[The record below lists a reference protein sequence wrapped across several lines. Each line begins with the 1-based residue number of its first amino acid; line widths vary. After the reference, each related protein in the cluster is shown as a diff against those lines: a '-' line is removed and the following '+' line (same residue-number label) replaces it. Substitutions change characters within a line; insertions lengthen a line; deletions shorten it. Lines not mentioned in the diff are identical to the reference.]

1 LDEGEIKTIRAKRH
15 DMARRWHEHILAA
28 IEQHD
33 VAEAKGAMFQHLDIM
48 EKDLLSRLPM
58 RNGNQGNQAF
68 HSHPMLTVLRAGD
81 KEFFAQSA
89 LGAERS

>member
-1 LDEGEIKTIRAKRH
+1 MTRTERH
-15 DMARRWHEHILAA
+15 AMARRWHEQIFRAIL
-28 IEQHD
+28 ERD
-33 VAEAKGAMFQHLDIM
+33 VAEAEGAMFQHLDIM

>member
-1 LDEGEIKTIRAKRH
+1 
-15 DMARRWHEHILAA
+15 
-28 IEQHD
+28 
-33 VAEAKGAMFQHLDIM
+33 MFQHLDIM